1 MFGVELSRSS
11 LRYQA
16 KPTSDDELRLA
27 MIRLAKQFGR
37 NGYRKVTALLSIE
50 GWRVNYKKI
59 ERLWSEEGLQ
69 LPHRHKKRL
78 RLYHQDSSVIRLRP
92 THPNHI
98 WAIDFVHDKLS
109 NGRSYKMLTVLDEY
123 TREALCVAIRSKM
136 TANDVLDALHPV
148 LMKHGK
154 AEFMRSD
161 NGPEFVALHFQDCL
175 KRVGLQP
182 LLIYPGS
189 PWENVY
195 NERLNGTLR

>member
-1 MFGVELSRSS
+1 
-11 LRYQA
+11 
-16 KPTSDDELRLA
+16 

-37 NGYRKVTALLSIE
+37 YGYRKATALLRIE
-50 GWRVNYKKI
+50 GWRVNHKKI

-69 LPHRHKKRL
+69 LPHRHKKWR

-98 WAIDFVHDKLS
+98 WPIDFVHDKLS

-123 TREALCVAIRSKM
+123 TREALCVAVRSKM

-148 LMKHGK
+148 LTKHGK
-154 AEFMRSD
+154 PEFIRSD
-161 NGPEFVALHFQDCL
+161 NGPEFVALHFQDWL
-175 KRVGLQP
+175 KKVGIQP

-189 PWENVY
+189 PWENGYAVG
-195 NERLNGTLR
+195 RRCRS